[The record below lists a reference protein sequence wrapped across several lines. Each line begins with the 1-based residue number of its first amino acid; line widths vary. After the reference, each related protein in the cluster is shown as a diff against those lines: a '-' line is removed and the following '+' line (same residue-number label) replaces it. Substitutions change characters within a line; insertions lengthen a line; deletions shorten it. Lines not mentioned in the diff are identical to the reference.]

1 MLRPERMSRVS
12 VSGARPVMDAVVETV
27 HDLQLVHVSD
37 YDGSWEGF
45 KPGDPT
51 EGADEVADRLVTV
64 RALESTLDL
73 EGEDAGAVREVDD
86 EELAAR
92 LEAVRGEVNE
102 LDDRRSDMESELRSV
117 EERIDTFEP
126 FAALGIDLDLLSG
139 YDSLAIAVGEGDPES
154 VETTLARSEDVD
166 AFEVFAEGE
175 AVAAFVH
182 PAASADEDFAVAD
195 ALVGVPFQEY
205 AVPDAE
211 GRPGAYLADIE
222 SRRDELA
229 SQLDTVEEE
238 LGDVRLEV
246 GEFLLAA
253 EEQLTI
259 QLEKQEAPLQFAT
272 TKNAFVAEGWVP
284 TDRVGDLRGALT
296 RAVDDRVEVEELE
309 RAAFDGDTEI
319 VAETPSSASPAP
331 AASGPSATDADAV
344 GEAAEA
350 GGDAEVGEEETVADG
365 GVVTMGEDD
374 PPVKQHNPRGVRP
387 FELLTQAVGRPNYT
401 ELDPTIVL
409 FLTFPLMFGFMI
421 GDIGYGIIY
430 TAIGYAM
437 YARTDSTSF
446 QRFGIVAAAAGIMTI
461 FFGILYGE
469 IFGLH
474 LVTEYLWV
482 GLAGLEHAPIE
493 KGLSPA
499 GVEWAEAWF
508 VVTAIFGLVHL
519 DIGYV
524 FEFVENNALHGFKEA
539 TVETGSWLLAL
550 NGLWLFVF
558 TRPPTVTEAGET
570 VFVGPKP
577 PLLYRVF
584 DTGPEAAVDLGFSG
598 IPGLFTVGVPLVGSV
613 PVIEL
618 VGVAM
623 ILAGAV
629 LLVAGPTHEL
639 IEFHQ
644 ILAHTLSYLRIGA
657 VLLAKA
663 GMAFAVNLLFF
674 GVYETHGEWHFM
686 LTHGPEYALEHYPE
700 AEILFPGMLH
710 GGALL
715 AAFGVVVL
723 VVGHLVVLLLGVTSA
738 GIQSIRLEYF
748 EFFSKFYEGG
758 GTVYTPFGR
767 EREYTEE
774 S

>member
-12 VSGARPVMDAVVETV
+12 VSGAGPVMDTVVETV
-27 HDLQLVHVSD
+27 HDLHLVHVSD

-45 KPGDPT
+45 EPGEPT
-51 EGADEVADRLVTV
+51 AGADEVADQLVTV
-64 RALESTLDL
+64 RALESTLSL
-73 EGEDAGAVREVDD
+73 EGEDVGVVPDID
-86 EELAAR
+86 EGELAER
-92 LEAVRGEVNE
+92 LEEIRVEVND
-102 LDDRRSDMESELRSV
+102 LDDRRSELESDLRSV
-117 EERIDTFEP
+117 EERIDTSEP

-139 YDSLAIAVGEGDPES
+139 YDSLAVAVGEGDPDS
-154 VETTLARSEDVD
+154 VEAGLERSDDVA

-182 PAASADEDFAVAD
+182 PAASAEEDFAVAD
-195 ALVGVPFQEY
+195 ALVGVPFQAY
-205 AVPDAE
+205 AIPDAE
-211 GRPGAYLADIE
+211 GSPGAYLDDLQTRRNELE
-222 SRRDELA
+222 SRLV
-229 SQLDTVEEE
+229 TVEEE
-238 LGDVRLEV
+238 LGEVRDDV
-246 GEFLLAA
+246 GDFLLAA
-253 EEQLTI
+253 EEHLAI
-259 QLEKQEAPLQFAT
+259 RLEKQEAPLQFAT

-284 TDRVGDLRGALT
+284 TDRVPELRSALG
-296 RAVDDRVEVEELE
+296 RAVGDRVEVEELE
-309 RAAFDGDTEI
+309 RAAFDGDTEV
-319 VAETPSSASPAP
+319 VAAPPAEAGTGPP
-331 AASGPSATDADAV
+331 AEAPPATDAGAV
-344 GEAAEA
+344 GEAGEGA
-350 GGDAEVGEEETVADG
+350 DVGEEETVADG
-365 GVVTMGEDD
+365 GIVTMGEDN
-374 PPVKQHNPRGVRP
+374 PPVKQHNPKAVRP

-421 GDIGYGIIY
+421 GDVGYGIIY
-430 TAIGYAM
+430 TAIGWAV
-437 YARTDSTSF
+437 YARTDSTAF
-446 QRFGIVAAAAGIMTI
+446 QRFGIVAAAAGVMTI
-461 FFGILYGE
+461 LFGILYGE
-469 IFGLH
+469 FFGLH

-508 VVTAIFGLVHL
+508 VVTALFGLVHL

-539 TVETGSWLLAL
+539 MLETGSWLLAL

-558 TRPPTVTEAGET
+558 TRPPTVTEGGET
-570 VFVGPKP
+570 VFLGPKP
-577 PLLYRVF
+577 DLLYRVF
-584 DTGPEAAVDLGFSG
+584 DTGPQAAADLGFGG
-598 IPGLFTVGVPLVGSV
+598 IPGLFPVAVPLVGSV
-613 PVIEL
+613 PFVEL

-623 ILAGAV
+623 IFVGAA
-629 LLVAGPTHEL
+629 LLVAGPTHEI

-686 LTHGPEYALEHYPE
+686 LAHGPEYVLEHHPE

-715 AAFGVVVL
+715 AAFGVLVL
-723 VVGHLVVLLLGVTSA
+723 VVGHIVVLLLGVTSA